1 MIYRALKRY
10 SQGHPA
16 VDMALIRNVR
26 GGTQVLLGKRSASDA
41 YARFPGGF
49 FDPEQ
54 DASYEEAAA
63 RELLEETSVRVE
75 SSAAAYV
82 GSRTVDDWRY
92 ADSKDRIATALFV
105 FKYRDGIP
113 AAADDL
119 GHVAWYPV
127 ASIRDVIWKGHLPLA
142 NMLTAYLAKKT

>member
-1 MIYRALKRY
+1 V
-10 SQGHPA
+10 
-16 VDMALIRNVR
+16 VDMALIRTVR
-26 GGTQVLLGKRSASDA
+26 GATQVLLGKRNASDA

-54 DASYEEAAA
+54 DASYEGAAA
-63 RELLEETSVRVE
+63 RELLEETSVRVDP
-75 SSAAAYV
+75 SAAAYV

-92 ADSKDRIATALFV
+92 ADSKDRIATILFV
-105 FKYRDGIP
+105 FKYRGGTP

-119 GHVAWYPV
+119 GHVAWYPL

-142 NMLTAYLAKKT
+142 QMLITHLAKKK